1 MFQNAAYRIYL
12 LLVFLVI
19 VLGFVSIGSSYYF
32 HKLNIETN
40 TQNHL
45 TNYHTR
51 FQTYVE
57 QEAHMME
64 SYLQLIQ
71 EKQELQSSFIN
82 SDKGE
87 LFKKSESIFKHINKN
102 SDITHF
108 YFIKPDGKILLRV
121 HDFDKDSDIVNRY
134 TFLQAKEKNKNFHG
148 IEFGIKKN
156 YTLRVVSPW
165 IVDGKL
171 IGYIE
176 LGKEVDKLSETLS
189 QQLGLE
195 IFYAIDKG
203 EYKQSAKDIQ
213 KKLKAYMQTKE
224 YYMVYNTIPSNQQI
238 VDFLDSHN
246 NKLQWITID
255 EKHYIGYIDPLE
267 DVSRKTLGVKV
278 FLVDVTK
285 EFHALIKSVIYYS
298 SMMFAGTFVLLIV
311 MYFFIKRKQVT
322 LDKALLEIE
331 KKSLEQKNLL
341 SLFDKGDSV
350 LFRWRNDDTWS
361 ISYVSSNVINLL
373 GYTRE
378 DFLSDQVRYADCIFK
393 DDLARVLEEVQIG
406 QQSGNDFFR
415 HEPYRIVTKEG
426 EIKWVLDYTV
436 LDKDIKGNVTHFLGY
451 IIDITAEQENEERL
465 KAQKEEFESI
475 FKYSKDGIA
484 IVDLETNFLDFN
496 DAYMEMTGYTR
507 EELVTKSC
515 TELTIPEY
523 KEQGKQIIAKVL
535 ETGHIENFEKVCAV
549 NNGKRIITN
558 MSIALFPDKKRL
570 LLVTKDVTSL
580 KLLEEQTKLAS
591 MGEMIGNIAHQWRQ
605 PLSVISTNATGLIM
619 QQEYGMLNDE
629 KLIESCNQINEN
641 AQYLS
646 KTIDDFRN
654 FIKGSVDFA
663 FVNVSQIINEA
674 LSLSKANISHNYIDL
689 VLSIEDDLVIYANK
703 NELEQAIINI
713 INNAKDALVEK
724 VIEGERTILISTKK
738 IDSKNLELKICDNGG
753 GIPLDII
760 DKIFEPYFTT
770 KHQSQGTGL
779 GLSMV
784 AKIIRERHQQKL
796 VVYNEEFEY
805 QGKNYKGACFSIVFT
820 AKD

>member
-1 MFQNAAYRIYL
+1 MFKNAAYRIYL
-12 LLVFLVI
+12 LLVFGVI
-19 VLGFVSIGSSYYF
+19 VLGFTSIGSSYYF

-40 TQNHL
+40 TQNHI

-189 QQLGLE
+189 QQLGIEL
-195 IFYAIDKG
+195 FYAIAKS
-203 EYKQSAKDIQ
+203 EYKDSAKDIQ

-238 VDFLDSHN
+238 VDFIDSNN
-246 NKLQWITID
+246 NKLQWITI
-255 EKHYIGYIDPLE
+255 ENKHYISYIDPLE

-285 EFHALIKSVIYYS
+285 EFNALVKSVIYYS
-298 SMMFAGTFVLLIV
+298 AMMFTGTVLLLVV
-311 MYFFIKRKQVT
+311 MYYFIRRKQVS
-322 LDKALLEIE
+322 LDSALVEIE

-350 LFRWRNDDTWS
+350 LFRWKNDDIWS
-361 ISYVSSNVINLL
+361 IGYVSSNVENLL
-373 GYTRE
+373 GYSRE
-378 DFLSDQVRYADCIFK
+378 EFLTSQVLYANCIYK
-393 DDLARVLEEVQIG
+393 DDLNHVIEEVKNG
-406 QQSGNDFFR
+406 QEAKSAFFR
-415 HEPYRIVTKEG
+415 HEPYRIVTKNG
-426 EIKWVLDYTV
+426 ELKWVLDYTV
-436 LDKDIKGNVTHFLGY
+436 LDKDIDGNVSHFLGY
-451 IIDITAEQENEERL
+451 IIDITNEQENEKIL
-465 KAQKEEFESI
+465 QAQKEEFEAI

-496 DAYMEMTGYTR
+496 DAYLELTGFTR
-507 EELVTKSC
+507 EELLTKSC
-515 TELTIPEY
+515 AVLTTPEY
-523 KEQGKQIIAKVL
+523 KERNKELIAKVIA
-535 ETGHIENFEKVCAV
+535 TGNPENFEKVCIV
-549 NNGKRIITN
+549 KDGKRIVTN
-558 MSIALFPDKKRL
+558 MSVSLLPDKKRL
-570 LLVTKDVTSL
+570 LLVTKDVTNL

-629 KLIESCNQINEN
+629 KLVEACNQINHN

-654 FIKGSVDFA
+654 FIKGDVDFS
-663 FVNVSQIINEA
+663 FVNVSEVINE
-674 LSLSKANISHNYIDL
+674 SLNILKGNISNNYINI
-689 VLSIEDDLVIYANK
+689 VLSIEDDMIISANK
-703 NELEQAIINI
+703 NELEQAFVNI
-713 INNAKDALVEK
+713 VNNSKDVLVEK
-724 VIEGERTILISTKK
+724 IPEGDRVIFISTKRL
-738 IDSKNLELKICDNGG
+738 DSKNLELKIVDNGG
-753 GIPLDII
+753 GIPMDII

-784 AKIIRERHQQKL
+784 AKIIRERHNQL
-796 VVYNEEFEY
+796 LSVHNEEFEY
-805 QGKNYKGACFSIVFT
+805 LGKKYTGACFEIVFT
-820 AKD
+820 AKE